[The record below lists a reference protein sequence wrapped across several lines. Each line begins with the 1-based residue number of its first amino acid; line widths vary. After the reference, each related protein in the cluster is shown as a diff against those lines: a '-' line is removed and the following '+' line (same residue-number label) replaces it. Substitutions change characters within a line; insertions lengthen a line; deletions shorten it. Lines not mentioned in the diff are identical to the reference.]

1 MLLFVLLLAKLWNAM
16 GLASLLPAGTSSV
29 SLPAAFFV
37 GLVAATGSCLAL
49 VGGLLLSVSAAWAE
63 ETQGMSTEKRLRPM
77 TLFNVG
83 RLAGYFVF
91 GGLVGLLG
99 MVLNPGGQIT
109 GYVTIILSFVMIALA
124 LRVLN
129 LLPNALCRLPN
140 DKWSKGL
147 RSLSE
152 SRHPFMPFVLG
163 ALTFFVPCGFTQS
176 MQLLALGTGSF
187 FAGGM
192 LMLVFALG
200 TLPSLLGITLAGA
213 FVRGRALKYFYL
225 FSGVTVL
232 LLGVNNLQSGLLLTG
247 VDAKGFVERQL
258 FTAVSNAGKDPYVT
272 IDAQGRQIIAMY
284 VTPEGYKPNRFAIQ
298 KNRETWIYAVAEQQP
313 QGCGN
318 FMQIPTLHV
327 STIIR
332 QGGNWL
338 GPITPEA
345 GDFVV
350 TCSQGILRAD
360 VHVE

>member
-1 MLLFVLLLAKLWNAM
+1 MGKSTSSIKSTKTEAFSSESNGRYWVEFFGMLLFVLLLAKLWNAM

-192 LMLVFALG
+192 WMKDMLIPIDMIWIDSLGRVVHIEERVNPKTYPKVFQPEGVSA
-200 TLPSLLGITLAGA
+200 
-213 FVRGRALKYFYL
+213 KY
-225 FSGVTVL
+225 VL
-232 LLGVNNLQSGLLLTG
+232 EL
-247 VDAKGFVERQL
+247 
-258 FTAVSNAGKDPYVT
+258 
-272 IDAQGRQIIAMY
+272 
-284 VTPEGYKPNRFAIQ
+284 PEGYVERNDVKEGDLMIWSKIQ
-298 KNRETWIYAVAEQQP
+298 K
-313 QGCGN
+313 
-318 FMQIPTLHV
+318 
-327 STIIR
+327 
-332 QGGNWL
+332 
-338 GPITPEA
+338 
-345 GDFVV
+345 
-350 TCSQGILRAD
+350 
-360 VHVE
+360 